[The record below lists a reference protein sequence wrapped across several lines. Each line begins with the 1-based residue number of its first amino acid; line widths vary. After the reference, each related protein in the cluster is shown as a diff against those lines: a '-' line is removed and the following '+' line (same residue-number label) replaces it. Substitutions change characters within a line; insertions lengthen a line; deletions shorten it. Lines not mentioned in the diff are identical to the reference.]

1 MQDRARSNQK
11 LAPDR
16 VDPIRIPVRACCVVF
31 AQSQVPGLGD
41 GLFDR
46 CAVYLF
52 QSRWRA
58 FVARSQHGLVRTGGF
73 LQSEA
78 LSRIQLCNPRY
89 MVPLRQLLRSRLFTV
104 LSTLLAGTNTVQ
116 KCWYLLGLPM
126 TEFKVRLA
134 LTAD

>member
-89 MVPLRQLLRSRLFTV
+89 MVLSANSCVHDSSQCCPLYWLERTLSRS
-104 LSTLLAGTNTVQ
+104 AGTYSDCQ
-116 KCWYLLGLPM
+116 
-126 TEFKVRLA
+126 
-134 LTAD
+134 